1 MRIIINEKYDIDE
14 FNEGVT
20 LDEAIDGI
28 AYKADISL
36 IETRALADL
45 KIKKGDRIQIFDI
58 EFHTTNEVNIFK
70 GVVWETKRSEKSKK
84 LTLSCKERTVYLEES
99 EDEYQFNENTATQRL
114 KQYCKDWNIPV
125 GNIADT
131 KVKLAKTVYK
141 SSKILDMMKKDL
153 KETVTKGG
161 ELYKIRMGN
170 SLELSLLGVNKKIWN
185 LDTIVEDIDKTDSL
199 SGAITSVK
207 VLGKSKDDKSKSP
220 VIGTYKKDVDKYGT
234 LQKIKQDEKITNA
247 KEAKSAANNMFNTG
261 EETISVKAV
270 KDINT
275 LRAGDKVSLKGQE
288 LFVIDV
294 KHDIKNAPKMDLS
307 LGTIPY
313 IRRKFYSE

>member
-1 MRIIINEKYDIDE
+1 MRIIINEKYDIAE

-36 IETRALADL
+36 IETKALADI
-45 KIKKGDRIQIFDI
+45 KIKKGDRIQIFDK
-58 EFHTTNEVNIFK
+58 EFNATNEVNIFK
-70 GVVWETKRSEKSKK
+70 GVVWETKKSEKSKK
-84 LTLSCKERTVYLEES
+84 LSINCKERTVYLEES
-99 EDEYQFNENTATQRL
+99 EDEYQFSENTATQRL
-114 KQYCKDWNIPV
+114 KQYCKDWNIPI
-125 GNIADT
+125 G
-131 KVKLAKTVYK
+131 
-141 SSKILDMMKKDL
+141 
-153 KETVTKGG
+153 
-161 ELYKIRMGN
+161 
-170 SLELSLLGVNKKIWN
+170 SL
-185 LDTIVEDIDKTDSL
+185 
-199 SGAITSVK
+199 K

-220 VIGTYKKDVDKYGT
+220 VIGTYKKDTDIYGT

-247 KEAKSAANNMFNTG
+247 KEAKSAVNNMFNTG

-275 LRAGDKVSLKGQE
+275 IRAGDKVSLRGQE

-294 KHDIKNAPKMDLS
+294 KHDIKNVAKMDLS
-307 LGTIPY
+307 LGIIPY